1 MSPKTRTTIEDL
13 YKVAGKAEMV
23 NGEIVEMSPAGEDPG
38 LAGGEIFAHLREY
51 ARRTSQG
58 RAFPDG
64 VGFRVHLPHRESF
77 SPDAAESSP
86 SPGTTDTG
94 PADVGGHWIS
104 P

>member
-1 MSPKTRTTIEDL
+1 MSYSAKSTIVVVTSMAAILVGAGATLVVAQQAADPNVDPAPSTTIT
-13 YKVAGKAEMV
+13 GQPT
-23 NGEIVEMSPAGEDPG
+23 GPG
-38 LAGGEIFAHLREY
+38 HPIRPNT
-51 ARRTSQG
+51 R
-58 RAFPDG
+58 
-64 VGFRVHLPHRESF
+64 SF